1 MRSIA
6 LLTNCSGVGENNDD
20 LRMPDNLLTT
30 KPGHNDWISTPRD
43 AHSAA
48 NDLNQKTKESK

>member
-1 MRSIA
+1 MA
-6 LLTNCSGVGENNDD
+6 LTTNCSGVGENNDD

-30 KPGHNDWISTPRD
+30 KPGQSDWTITPRV

-48 NDLNQKTKESK
+48 NELEVHE